1 MLSIKG
7 LLGPESP
14 IRPRRST
21 SREQQPPLSR
31 SSPESQTLRE
41 WEQVGGDSPR
51 DRQGLGIL
59 LAATGV
65 ESASFAEN
73 LQLPP
78 PPQSLTTATQMASS
92 QELRQHTIEVN
103 TFVP

>member
-14 IRPRRST
+14 IRAKRST

-65 ESASFAEN
+65 ESASFPEN

-78 PPQSLTTATQMASS
+78 PPQSLPTVTQMASS
-92 QELRQHTIEVN
+92 QKFRQHSIEVN